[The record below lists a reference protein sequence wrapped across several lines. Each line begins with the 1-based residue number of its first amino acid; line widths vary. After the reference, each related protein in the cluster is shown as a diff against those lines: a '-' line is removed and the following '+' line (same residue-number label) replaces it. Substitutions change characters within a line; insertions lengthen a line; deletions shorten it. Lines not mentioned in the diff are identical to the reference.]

1 VDEQQGRLAPAV
13 DLYWIPLGAGGYV
26 VRWSGTLY
34 EALKALVQRRPR
46 LDLYHSA
53 LQIWLPEDRFVI
65 ECAAILNL
73 RGEERGVVAGGP
85 VGMSW
90 LGRFRHFRYEIRRW
104 RGGSIPDLANAVS
117 GPVRVA
123 TDVVRAQRVLDLAP
137 SVPTLVWGRD
147 ELRTGEMWN
156 SNSLIS
162 WLLARA
168 GIDTDELEPPAGG
181 RAPGWNAGLVLAGRQ
196 MQHRTP

>member
-1 VDEQQGRLAPAV
+1 M
-13 DLYWIPLGAGGYV
+13 
-26 VRWSGTLY
+26 
-34 EALKALVQRRPR
+34 
-46 LDLYHSA
+46 
-53 LQIWLPEDRFVI
+53 
-65 ECAAILNL
+65 
-73 RGEERGVVAGGP
+73 AGGP

-104 RGGSIPDLANAVS
+104 
-117 GPVRVA
+117 
-123 TDVVRAQRVLDLAP
+123 VVRAQRVLDLVP
-137 SVPTLVWGRD
+137 SVPTPVWGRD

-168 GIDTDELEPPAGG
+168 GIDTDGLEPPVGG
-181 RAPGWNAGLVLAGRQ
+181 RAPGWNAGLVVAGRQ